1 MKKYV
6 NADKIIMPIKEFAKW
21 LDSNG
26 QHDNSPWI
34 MWFDSQYCS
43 KCEPEIVKRE
53 DSMSKLG
60 FKLLFKNETECSYCE
75 IHKKCRYFPDM
86 EEIPS
91 NTDII
96 EMWLKEEE

>member
-1 MKKYV
+1 MV
-6 NADKIIMPIKEFAKW
+6 SMMTRRGLRGLIANIVPSANQRLLREKIQG
-21 LDSNG
+21 L
-26 QHDNSPWI
+26 
-34 MWFDSQYCS
+34 SQ
-43 KCEPEIVKRE
+43 
-53 DSMSKLG
+53 G